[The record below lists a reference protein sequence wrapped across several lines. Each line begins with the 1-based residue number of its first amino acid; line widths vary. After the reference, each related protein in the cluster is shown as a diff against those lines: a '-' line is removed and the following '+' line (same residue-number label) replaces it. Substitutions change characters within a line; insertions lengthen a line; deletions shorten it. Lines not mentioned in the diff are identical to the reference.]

1 MTREDFG
8 LWKEHPVTEALF
20 AQLKEDLKRLQE
32 ALLYASP
39 EDVSKLQGQA
49 QAVVDVLNIE
59 YQDIA
64 QDD

>member
-20 AQLKEDLKRLQE
+20 AQLRERLDQRREDLVN
-32 ALLYASP
+32 ASL
-39 EDVSKLQGQA
+39 ENVAILQGEA
-49 QAVVDVLNIE
+49 RVLADILMIE